1 MKKNTEYWE
10 NGLKKHVNERNFV
23 ANLEEYKS
31 DVHDQA
37 LFSFYVEIRKE
48 NGADYKPD
56 CLKVMQASLE
66 RYL

>member
-10 NGLKKHVNERNFV
+10 NGLKKRANERNFV

-37 LFSFYVEIRKE
+37 LFSFMPRYEMKT
-48 NGADYKPD
+48 G
-56 CLKVMQASLE
+56 LTTSLTAWK
-66 RYL
+66 

>member
-10 NGLKKHVNERNFV
+10 NGLKKRANERNFV

-37 LFSFYVEIRKE
+37 LFSFMPRYEKKT
-48 NGADYKPD
+48 G
-56 CLKVMQASLE
+56 LTTSLTA
-66 RYL
+66 